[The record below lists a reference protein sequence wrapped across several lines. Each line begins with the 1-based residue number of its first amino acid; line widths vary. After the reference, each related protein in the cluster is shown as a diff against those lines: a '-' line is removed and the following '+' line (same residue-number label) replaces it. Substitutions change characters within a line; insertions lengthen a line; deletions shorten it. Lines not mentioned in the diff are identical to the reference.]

1 MRLAKIKVM
10 KPNADKRYR
19 GKKELAYVAVQ
30 CVNCYNIF
38 GGYLITYIKS

>member
-1 MRLAKIKVM
+1 MLTK
-10 KPNADKRYR
+10 DT
-19 GKKELAYVAVQ
+19 GEKKELAYVAVQ